1 MSLAL
6 VPLYVYLLGVE
17 SFGIIGIY
25 TLIQSWL
32 ALFDAGI
39 RPMLSREM
47 ARWKSGILSGLA
59 ARNLL
64 RSAEI
69 LILAIGIVSMVT
81 MLGLSG
87 IIAKR
92 WLTTETLPPGV
103 VHRALI
109 FISVVVALRF
119 FEAIYRSAL
128 IGLREQIWLSYATA
142 ILATLRYGGA
152 AMILIFVSRTID
164 AFFIWQGIISII
176 SLVDV
181 SFRTWSALS
190 SDRSHPQFPISELHD
205 FRHFAAGMVLIYV
218 PLHLSYHTVNI
229 ILRSAGRTV
238 VHAGALTF
246 MQS

>member
-92 WLTTETLPPGV
+92 WLTTETL
-103 VHRALI
+103 
-109 FISVVVALRF
+109 
-119 FEAIYRSAL
+119 RSEEHTSEL
-128 IGLREQIWLSYATA
+128 QSLMRISYAVFCLKKT
-142 ILATLRYGGA
+142 
-152 AMILIFVSRTID
+152 
-164 AFFIWQGIISII
+164 
-176 SLVDV
+176 
-181 SFRTWSALS
+181 
-190 SDRSHPQFPISELHD
+190 
-205 FRHFAAGMVLIYV
+205 
-218 PLHLSYHTVNI
+218 NI
-229 ILRSAGRTV
+229 NKT
-238 VHAGALTF
+238 
-246 MQS
+246 